1 MELSRTIRIRHSP
14 SLPGGTVAAAERSG
28 AGGVAAA
35 GAGRRGSN
43 APQQTERIPPSQQ
56 GETAPVDGVLY
67 VKPNGQGL
75 LVQSSNNY
83 SPAPG
88 DALVPRGIIDKHR
101 LEQGI
106 RLSGTG
112 IYRSTGLEL
121 QTLEQIEEMPPEE
134 YQELRRPFQ
143 DLISIDPEEQFKL
156 ETESD
161 RLTTRVIDLLVPI
174 GRGQRCL
181 VVAPPKAGKTTL
193 LKDIAH
199 GIETNHPEVIVMVL
213 LVDERPEEV
222 TDIRRSVKGEVIASS
237 SDETAGNHIA
247 IAEVVIERARRLVEM
262 KKDVVILCDSITRMS
277 RAYNNEQRSSGR
289 IMSGGIDARTMEK
302 PRRFFGSARNAEDW
316 GSLTII
322 ATALVDTGSRMDEVI
337 FQEFKGTGNTEIVL
351 ERGLFE
357 RRIFPAMNI
366 PQTGTRKEEKLLPA
380 GGPAEGAHP
389 ASRPGRYGSDQRD
402 ENAPRQTPEI
412 QDERGLPEQL
422 LVRFSV
428 LSSRFSV
435 LGSQFSVLSSRFS
448 VLVVPEEGRCRVLS
462 AESGV
467 LGVPRCLHIW
477 SVGTLPEENLLGA
490 AV

>member
-1 MELSRTIRIRHSP
+1 MSTDDQKPKKRKRRRRRKSIQSEGGQP
-14 SLPGGTVAAAERSG
+14 SNPPQSTGQDDRARRKKRRRRRGGGGGGGNAAA
-28 AGGVAAA
+28 
-35 GAGRRGSN
+35 
-43 APQQTERIPPSQQ
+43 QQAERIPPSQQ
-56 GETAPVDGVLY
+56 GETTAVDGVLY
-67 VKPNGQGL
+67 VKSNGQGL
-75 LVQSSNNY
+75 LVQPSNNY

-106 RLSGTG
+106 RLSGIG
-112 IYRSTGLEL
+112 IYRSNGLEL
-121 QTLEQIEEMPPEE
+121 QTLEQIEEMPVEE

-143 DLISIDPEEQFKL
+143 DLISIDPEDQFKL

-161 RLTTRVIDLLVPI
+161 RLTTRVLDLLVPI

-199 GIETNHPEVIVMVL
+199 GIETNHPEVVVMVL

-247 IAEVVIERARRLVEM
+247 IAEVVIERARRLVEL

-316 GSLTII
+316 GSLTIV

-366 PQTGTRKEEKLLPA
+366 PQTGTRKEEKLLDPEVLPKVHTLRRALA
-380 GGPAEGAHP
+380 GTDPT
-389 ASRPGRYGSDQRD
+389 
-402 ENAPRQTPEI
+402 NAMRM
-412 QDERGLPEQL
+412 L
-422 LVRFSV
+422 LDKLQKFKTNEDFLNS
-428 LSSRFSV
+428 F
-435 LGSQFSVLSSRFS
+435 
-448 VLVVPEEGRCRVLS
+448 
-462 AESGV
+462 
-467 LGVPRCLHIW
+467 
-477 SVGTLPEENLLGA
+477 
-490 AV
+490 